1 MNVINGLP
9 AHALLLHLVVVLVPL
24 TALLEIVCGLWP
36 AARRGQL
43 LWLTLVLATATMI
56 LTPITINAGQWL
68 YDLRTK
74 PSPILREHADRGST
88 MVYFAAALLAVAI
101 GLLVVRL
108 IERRSERP
116 RMVTRVMAGTIV
128 LVVGISSMI
137 QIYRT
142 GDAGAQSVWGGEIAR
157 LKKSNGT

>member
-1 MNVINGLP
+1 
-9 AHALLLHLVVVLVPL
+9 VVVLVPL

-43 LWLTLVLATATMI
+43 LWLTLLLATATMV
-56 LTPITINAGQWL
+56 LTPITINAGEWL

-74 PSPILREHADRGST
+74 PSPILREHAERGET

-101 GLLVVRL
+101 ALVVLRL
-108 IERRSERP
+108 LERRSERRP
-116 RMVTRVMAGTIV
+116 AVTQIVAGIV
-128 LVVGISSMI
+128 VLAVGISSMI

-157 LKKSNGT
+157 LKNSNGT

>member
-1 MNVINGLP
+1 MTVVNGLP
-9 AHALLLHLVVVLVPL
+9 AHALLLHFMVVLVPL

-43 LWLTLVLATATMI
+43 LWLTLVLAVATMV

-74 PSPILREHADRGST
+74 ASPILREHAERGST
-88 MVYFAAALLAVAI
+88 MTYFSAALLAVAI
-101 GLLVVRL
+101 GLVVLRLV
-108 IERRSERP
+108 ERRSEKR
-116 RMVTRVMAGTIV
+116 RAVSHIIVGIMVLAVA
-128 LVVGISSMI
+128 ISSMV
-137 QIYRT
+137 QIYRV

-157 LKKSNGT
+157 LKKAGGT

>member
-1 MNVINGLP
+1 MTVINGLP

-43 LWLTLVLATATMI
+43 LWFTLVLATATMI
-56 LTPITINAGQWL
+56 LTPITINAGEWL

-74 PSPILREHADRGST
+74 PSPILREHAERGET
-88 MVYFAAALLAVAI
+88 MVYFAAAMLAVAI
-101 GLLVVRL
+101 ALVVLRL
-108 IERRSERP
+108 IERRSDR
-116 RMVTRVMAGTIV
+116 RQMVTRI
-128 LVVGISSMI
+128 VVGIIVLAVGVSSMI

>member
-9 AHALLLHLVVVLVPL
+9 AHALLLHAVVVLVPL

-43 LWLTLVLATATMI
+43 LWLTLLLAAATMV
-56 LTPITINAGQWL
+56 LTPLTINAGQWL
-68 YDLRTK
+68 YDLRKK
-74 PSPILREHADRGST
+74 PTPILQEHAERGST
-88 MVYFAAALLAVAI
+88 MVYFSAALLVVAI
-101 GLLVVRL
+101 GLVALRL
-108 IERRSERP
+108 IERRSERR
-116 RMVTRVMAGTIV
+116 RMVARVIVGIIV
-128 LVVGISSMI
+128 LAVGISSTI
-137 QIYRT
+137 QVYRT

>member
-1 MNVINGLP
+1 MTVINGLP
-9 AHALLLHLVVVLVPL
+9 AHALLVHLVVVLVPL
-24 TALLEIVCGLWP
+24 TGLLVIVCGLWP

-43 LWLTLVLATATMI
+43 LWLTLALATATMI
-56 LTPITINAGQWL
+56 LTPITIDAGEWL

-74 PSPILREHADRGST
+74 PSPILREHAERGET
-88 MVYFAAALLAVAI
+88 IVYFAAALLAVAI
-101 GLLVVRL
+101 GLVVLRLV
-108 IERRSERP
+108 ERRSDRHG
-116 RMVTRVMAGTIV
+116 MVTRIVVGIIV
-128 LVVGISSMI
+128 LAVGISSMI